1 MRVTNQQQVDLL
13 LGKIQ
18 GIQSDLARVR
28 EAIASGKSVNKPSDN
43 AAGFEQITKFRTVLE
58 KIDKRLISINEGVSR
73 LNLSESAL
81 TSATNVLQRA
91 KEIALS
97 QRSGTSSGAERTAV
111 AQEVSEL
118 INTFLDSASIQID
131 GRYLFS
137 GFETQTTPYA
147 LTGVTASGNNPAIE
161 ANDNN
166 QGSTSA
172 TVAVQTAASLTGQE
186 YKVVFTSTTTFDVI
200 NITSGATVLSS
211 QTYTSGANIDFDG
224 LRTVLTDNPGG
235 PLTGDEF
242 LISAHNAS
250 DATVAAG
257 LTPTITASSAN
268 TGGGSATASVLT
280 IGSLT
285 GNQYS
290 IIFDT
295 PPTTFDVVNLTT
307 GATVLNNQSYTSG
320 ANIDFDGI
328 RTVITDNPG
337 APAAGDVFTVD
348 PTDPTVLKPHPYE
361 IRFTS
366 SSAFD
371 VIDLATGQAL
381 SIGNSYTSGSNI
393 LFSGITTVV
402 TDGTVSPQAGDVFR
416 VRPNYLYQGD
426 TGSLAIEVE
435 DGKTVAIN
443 SVGSRV
449 FSGPDV
455 DIFDT
460 LQDLHQ
466 ALVTNTPTALDSI
479 ISSLSTGLDQLTN
492 SRTDLGAR
500 SSRLERVS
508 EALQLLD
515 FTTQSRRSEIEDADL
530 AEVTSLLATL
540 ETNYTASLLT
550 LNRQFEISLL
560 NFLR

>member
-1 MRVTNQQQVDLL
+1 MRVTNQQQIDLL

-18 GIQSDLARVR
+18 GIQINLSKVR
-28 EAIASGKSVNKPSDN
+28 EAISSGKSVNRPSDD

-58 KIDKRLISINEGVSR
+58 KIDTRLSSINEGVSR

-91 KEIALS
+91 QEIALS
-97 QRSGTSSGAERTAV
+97 QNNGTSSAAERTAV
-111 AQEVSEL
+111 AQEMSEL
-118 INTFLDSASIQID
+118 INTFLDAASIQID
-131 GRYLFS
+131 GRFLFS

-147 LTGVTASGNNPAIE
+147 LTSVTASDKSPAIE

-166 QGSTSA
+166 QGSTSS

-186 YKVVFTSTTTFDVI
+186 YKVTFTSTTRFDVV
-200 NITSGATVLSS
+200 NVTSGATVLSN
-211 QTYTSGANIDFDG
+211 QTYASGGNVDFDG

-235 PLTGDEF
+235 PQTGDEF
-242 LISAHNAS
+242 LVAPHNAS

-268 TGGGSATASVLT
+268 SGTGAATASVLT

-285 GNQYS
+285 GNQYTVT
-290 IIFDT
+290 FDT
-295 PPTTFDVVNLTT
+295 PATTFDVVNVTT
-307 GATVLNNQSYTSG
+307 GATVLNNQAYVSG

-328 RTVITDNPG
+328 RTVITDSPV
-337 APAAGDVFTVD
+337 APAAGDVFSLD
-348 PTDPTVLKPHPYE
+348 PTDPTVLKASPYE

-366 SSAFD
+366 TSTFD
-371 VIDLATGQAL
+371 VVDLATGQAL
-381 SIGNSYTSGSNI
+381 SSGNAYTSGSNI
-393 LFSGITTVV
+393 LFAGITTVV

-416 VRPNYLYQGD
+416 VRPNYAYQGD
-426 TGSLAIEVE
+426 TGSIAIEVE
-435 DGKTVAIN
+435 DGKTVDIN
-443 SVGSRV
+443 SVGSQV
-449 FSGPDV
+449 FSGQNV

-466 ALVTNTPTALDSI
+466 ALVTNTPADLDAI
-479 ISSLSTGLDQLTN
+479 IASLSTGLDQLTN
-492 SRTDLGAR
+492 SRTDLGSR
-500 SSRLERVS
+500 VSRLERVS

-540 ETNYTASLLT
+540 ETNYQASLLV

-560 NFLR
+560 NYLR